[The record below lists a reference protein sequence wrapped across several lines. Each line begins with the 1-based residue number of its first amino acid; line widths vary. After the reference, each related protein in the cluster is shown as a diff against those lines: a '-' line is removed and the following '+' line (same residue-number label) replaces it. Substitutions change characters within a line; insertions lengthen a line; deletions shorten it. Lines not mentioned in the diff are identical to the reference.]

1 MRIVSKAELM
11 AMPKGTP
18 FASYYGRQSRWPDG
32 FNIFVS
38 PTGNA
43 DDFYYRSTSSPE
55 FEDSTQLFERQEAM
69 DTVGTSYP
77 VDVSIDRD
85 GLYDPTDRYVVWEP
99 DDVRRIIN
107 LLQGG
112 DDEKD
117 SE

>member
-11 AMPKGTP
+11 AMPEGTP
-18 FASYYGRQSRWPDG
+18 FATYHGRQAGWPDS
-32 FNIFVS
+32 FNIFVR
-38 PTGNA
+38 PTGNF
-43 DDFYYRSTSSPE
+43 DDFYYRSTDNPE
-55 FEDSTQLFERQEAM
+55 FEDSAQLFDRQEEM
-69 DTVGTSYP
+69 DAGGTSYP

-117 SE
+117 SK